1 MSDKLDVVEFGRQLV
16 TTGDLDPVYVA
27 LYGANLE
34 PDRLRKWLLAYWCF
48 YSCGTASWIVDQQ
61 SFWDAMRT
69 AAASSDYPR
78 GTERRHFRGSLAVT
92 SVDAL
97 YEAADYA
104 AIGSDLEIIEA
115 MFYWLCYPMDAE
127 RATQPIPLA
136 KLMERVMRW
145 RGFGEWIAFKV
156 ADMLER
162 LGLAAIDFSDSDA
175 FLFDSPREG
184 AALVVE
190 RYGPKGFPLVTTP
203 EAWALAYLG
212 RNLGSLPAPPRAER
226 LLNGQEYET
235 ILCKWK
241 AHLSGHY
248 AVGHDIAEIR
258 ESLLRF
264 AHFRTSQRLLAAI
277 RRAL

>member
-27 LYGANLE
+27 LYGAELE
-34 PDRLRKWLLAYWCF
+34 PSKLRQWLLAYWCF
-48 YSCGTASWIVDQQ
+48 YSCGTASWIVDQPR
-61 SFWDAMRT
+61 FWNGMMK
-69 AAASSDYPR
+69 AAESKEYPR
-78 GTERRHFRGSLAVT
+78 GTERRHFRGELAVSSVRALFSTACHCTLGRDT
-92 SVDAL
+92 SPTDAL
-97 YEAADYA
+97 
-104 AIGSDLEIIEA
+104 
-115 MFYWLCYPMDAE
+115 FYQLTLPNSAE
-127 RATQPIPLA
+127 EPLTLA
-136 KLMERVMRW
+136 EVMKRVGAW
-145 RGFGEWIAFKV
+145 RGFGPWIAFKV

-212 RNLGSLPAPPRAER
+212 RNLGTLPAPPRAER